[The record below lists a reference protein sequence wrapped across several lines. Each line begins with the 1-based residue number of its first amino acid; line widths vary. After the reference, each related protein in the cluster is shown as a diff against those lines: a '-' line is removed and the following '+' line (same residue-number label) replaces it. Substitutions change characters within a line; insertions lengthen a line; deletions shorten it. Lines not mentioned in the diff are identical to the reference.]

1 MCDRKS
7 TRKGEPIPVVSCR
20 AVTWLTCPVFP
31 LSHLNPSATSGPLF
45 PGSKQGTPNWQE
57 GVFPPPAGAPRPWP
71 CAEVPAEGQAEVGLS
86 PSRQENPQT
95 QGLVVP
101 AQHKGSRAPP
111 PPSPSWG
118 IAAPS
123 SPPGWG
129 GILPSTQGRFSFGPS
144 KVKPSNALSREQVF
158 REDLPGRVG
167 GQNVRR
173 AARTVPRWGS
183 GTRGRGRALGPGGRK
198 GDAGGDKVAFIAFHL

>member
-123 SPPGWG
+123 SPPRG
-129 GILPSTQGRFSFGPS
+129 GEFFLPPKDVSLSVPPRSSPPTPFPVNRSSGKTCRAGSGGRTFEGRQGQS
-144 KVKPSNALSREQVF
+144 
-158 REDLPGRVG
+158 PGG
-167 GQNVRR
+167 APGLGAAAAPWAR
-173 AARTVPRWGS
+173 AAGRE
-183 GTRGRGRALGPGGRK
+183 TRVETRR
-198 GDAGGDKVAFIAFHL
+198 HL